1 MFPHSRIE
9 RAQRPSLA
17 RHGRFFCVGRSEK
30 AYAAGPPTTRASVY
44 FNRAARR
51 CVDPPTIVTSTAWKF
66 ERVEAFVI
74 EHCQEHVVVF
84 WYCFKDEMPHRK
96 LFVRHRQVA
105 ALI

>member
-1 MFPHSRIE
+1 
-9 RAQRPSLA
+9 
-17 RHGRFFCVGRSEK
+17 
-30 AYAAGPPTTRASVY
+30 VY